1 MKNQIMKKQV
11 GTSPIITSHL
21 PRQKSNDLL
30 LEQWS
35 MLFGRIVCLVDCHS
49 SLIICWSR
57 FVKLSTWEWFLWINK
72 KEFAVFTAN
81 KQLYFI
87 MYFMK
92 LTIRKKVSF
101 VQEVIYQINDKLH
114 IISKVINITE
124 SVRRPV

>member
-11 GTSPIITSHL
+11 GTSPTLTSHL
-21 PRQKSNDLL
+21 PRQNDLL

-57 FVKLSTWEWFLWINK
+57 FVKLSTFLRDNYERLPESDSFWINK

-101 VQEVIYQINDKLH
+101 VQESFTKLMTNFTSFLKLL
-114 IISKVINITE
+114 I
-124 SVRRPV
+124 